1 MRWPVMLG
9 VLLFASLPAGAS
21 AGQGA
26 AGTARLALVGG
37 SPLKV
42 RGVRFEPAE
51 RVRVRVLAPALAS
64 KRVVVDDK
72 GSFVLRFAGIAVDR
86 CNGLTVTAVGSGGSR
101 AALKLPPQPLCPPT
115 L

>member
-1 MRWPVMLG
+1 
-9 VLLFASLPAGAS
+9 
-21 AGQGA
+21 
-26 AGTARLALVGG
+26 
-37 SPLKV
+37 
-42 RGVRFEPAE
+42 
-51 RVRVRVLAPALAS
+51 
-64 KRVVVDDK
+64 VVVDDK